1 MNIDVAGLFH
11 PRFAAIESF
20 ALGQPN
26 ERDRLGRAR
35 HLRGCVLC
43 QDRVRELRDLR
54 ASTRSAHVQPM
65 PASLRARVVADAR
78 AGSRGIIPSPGDER
92 PRAHPVVPPWVAIIV
107 AAAVIAF
114 VLLVPGRGLEAG
126 PTAGTLRIMQR
137 TSTPAPS
144 FAVTYVPPATFHG
157 SDRIVLKVR
166 FYKAAEYF
174 ASRERD
180 FTLTRARDGAL
191 AADVT
196 LPAGTVFAQY
206 SVASAD
212 GNVVDD
218 NDARGWEVVVRDSA
232 SRPLF
237 QGLSSQRVVNALANW
252 ERSSAAAKAM
262 LKYYPEN
269 PASIRAIVYDEMQLA
284 GPSRSDSIVRLYR
297 PRVEALH
304 RKLSSAPLDA
314 TTMWEMAMLGSA
326 IGDTVMVRRWRQRMM
341 REYPTDAGTIQQRV
355 FAVSGRGQTGDRRM
369 RELDRIWEET
379 GGQGVQLL
387 ANAFDLALQLGD
399 SANIERWGE
408 RLLKFGGPYKSMVP
422 SRYAA
427 LPAFRARGMELL
439 RESLRSLTAIPATDW
454 GAALRAAGVRGRSS
468 GQPATWQLQSL
479 GKALFEAGHI
489 EAARDTLSRA
499 ASLEWDARTLRS
511 LGDANLAGGDS
522 VGAMKA
528 YAWAVA
534 DSRTTLALSDTLRAG
549 LGSQGHGP
557 TWDKA
562 VSEGRAL
569 IAARTLRTAIR
580 RPFET
585 RGTFSDASG
594 ARHTLGSAIGKR
606 VSVVAFVS
614 PSCAPSLEDLASL
627 DAVATKLAQRD
638 VPVIALVGDEKPSST
653 IVAVLAKRGFKG
665 PLGFDDRAEVSR
677 SMRQAGTP
685 TYFVV
690 EEGRVIRF
698 STHRAEDLMVLVE
711 ALQTKR

>member
-20 ALGQPN
+20 ALGHTN
-26 ERDRLGRAR
+26 ERDRVGLAG
-35 HLRGCVLC
+35 HLLDCALC
-43 QDRVRELRDLR
+43 QDRVRELRELR
-54 ASTRSAHVQPM
+54 ASTRGAYVPPV
-65 PASLRARVVADAR
+65 PAGLRARVVAGAR
-78 AGSRGIIPSPGDER
+78 AGSPGIIPSTAYER
-92 PRAHPVVPPWVAIIV
+92 PRAHRLRGPWVAIIV

-114 VLLVPGRGLEAG
+114 VLLVPGRGLDAG

-144 FAVTYVPPATFHG
+144 FAVTYVPPVTFHA
-157 SDRIVLKVR
+157 SDRMVLKVR
-166 FYKAAEYF
+166 TYKAGEYF
-174 ASRERD
+174 VPIARD
-180 FTLTRARDGAL
+180 FTLTRATAGVL

-196 LPAGTVFAQY
+196 LPTGTVFAQY

-218 NDARGWEVVVRDSA
+218 NDARGWEVTVRDSA

-237 QGLSSQRVVNALANW
+237 QGLSIQRAVNALANW
-252 ERSSAAAKAM
+252 ERSWAAAKAM
-262 LKYYPEN
+262 LMYYPDN
-269 PASIRAIVYDEMQLA
+269 PASIRAAVSDEMQLA
-284 GPSRSDSIVRLYR
+284 GPSRADSIVRLYG

-304 RKLSSAPLDA
+304 RKLTSAPLDA

-326 IGDTVMVRRWRQRMM
+326 IGDTVMVRQWRQRMM

-355 FAVSGRGQTGDRRM
+355 FAVSGTGPTGEQRM

-399 SANIERWGE
+399 SANIARWGE

-422 SRYAA
+422 LRYAA
-427 LPAFRARGMELL
+427 IPAFRARGVELL
-439 RESLRSLTAIPATDW
+439 RESLRSLPAIPATDW
-454 GAALRAAGVRGRSS
+454 GAALRNAGVRGRSS
-468 GQPATWQLQSL
+468 GQPASWQLQAL
-479 GKALFEAGHI
+479 GRALFEAGHI

-534 DSRTTLALSDTLRAG
+534 DSRTPLPLSDTLRAR
-549 LGSQGHGP
+549 LGSRAHGP
-557 TWDKA
+557 TWDGK

-569 IAARTLRTAIR
+569 IAAQTLKTAIR

-594 ARHTLGSAIGKR
+594 ARRTLANAIGKR

-614 PSCAPSLEDLASL
+614 PSCAPSLADLASL
-627 DAVATKLAQRD
+627 DAVATKLAPRD

-653 IVAVLAKRGFKG
+653 IVALLAKRGFKG

-690 EEGRVIRF
+690 EEGRLIRF